1 MWLCVNILTQG
12 DDSGLTVVMYV
23 VITCSKAHQPRLLVL
38 YCGRTSL
45 SCFYFLS
52 LEGGRKKERKHA
64 RARTQTRTQAEE
76 EKCCKTKTP
85 SGTRVKEGALHQGRW
100 EARMRN
106 GDGRR
111 YHEAALNINKNRA
124 RLAACFGLKSLQ
136 PRLNQSIPFYSVKRS
151 VFFLA
156 VFRRRGHESLKAL
169 QWLHFVSLFS
179 ELGER
184 YSEEWIWG
192 KFIKESQ
199 EWSWAC
205 YINSLYVFKSTTKC
219 T

>member
-1 MWLCVNILTQG
+1 MWCCVNILTKG

-23 VITCSKAHQPRLLVL
+23 VIMCSKAHQPRLMLL

-52 LEGGRKKERKHA
+52 LEGGRKKENM
-64 RARTQTRTQAEE
+64 RARTRTQAEE

-124 RLAACFGLKSLQ
+124 QLAACFGLKSLQ
-136 PRLNQSIPFYSVKRS
+136 PKLNQSVPFYSVKRS

-169 QWLHFVSLFS
+169 RWLHFVSLFS
-179 ELGER
+179 ELGEQC
-184 YSEEWIWG
+184 SEEWIW
-192 KFIKESQ
+192 
-199 EWSWAC
+199 AC
-205 YINSLYVFKSTTKC
+205 YVKLSYAF
-219 T
+219 